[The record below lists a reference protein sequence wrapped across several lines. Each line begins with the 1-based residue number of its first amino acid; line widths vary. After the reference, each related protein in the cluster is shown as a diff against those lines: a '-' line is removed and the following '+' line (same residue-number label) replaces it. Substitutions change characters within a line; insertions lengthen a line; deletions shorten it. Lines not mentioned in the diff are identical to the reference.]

1 MRISTFLTIAL
12 SLALGLAFTLHATA
26 APTQGLDLE
35 QLQKRHS
42 HDNTADA
49 NVNEGAAES
58 TTITKD
64 DAAPTKTAIIIP
76 CPTAWNPHF
85 GHGPVCSKTAG
96 SAREVEKEEKPQP
109 LDFGLGP

>member
-1 MRISTFLTIAL
+1 MRISTFLKIAL

-26 APTQGLDLE
+26 APVQEFDLE

-49 NVNEGAAES
+49 KVNEGVTAS
-58 TTITKD
+58 TDTTQD
-64 DAAPTKTAIIIP
+64 DAVPTKTATIIP
-76 CPTAWNPHF
+76 CPAAWNPYF
-85 GHGPVCSKTAG
+85 GHGPVCSKAAG
-96 SAREVEKEEKPQP
+96 TVQEVEKKKPQP